1 MADLTESKNS
11 EMQTPQVQIPDEQ
24 AEKKSIIKNLL
35 IVSSAFLLLF
45 TAFQS
50 LSNLQS
56 SLNKDEGLGLAS
68 LSVIY
73 AALIVS
79 CMFVPPLVINKLGCK
94 WTIAASM
101 VCYCTY
107 TIANLYSSWYTLI
120 PASLLLGKSVLT
132 TLVTT

>member
-107 TIANLYSSWYTLI
+107 TIANFYSSWYTLI